1 MLATQRRGI
10 CSVNFDVLS
19 VCEHIADVL
28 GHGHDDEHGEWCAH
42 RWMHVLSPGA
52 AVWRAQ
58 LAESVKSRSDWP
70 PIGTGVR
77 EQLERRLDAQ
87 VSIEGLEFLRWRA
100 LQFQDYYWKD
110 HGMLSH
116 MCVPMVN
123 PLSPQRLCLDFSL

>member
-10 CSVNFDVLS
+10 FSVNFDVLS

-28 GHGHDDEHGEWCAH
+28 GHGDNDEHGEWCDH

-70 PIGTGVR
+70 PIGTGAR

-87 VSIEGLEFLRWRA
+87 VSIEGLNFLRWRA
-100 LQFQDYYWKD
+100 QQFQDYYWND

-116 MCVPMVN
+116 MCV
-123 PLSPQRLCLDFSL
+123 RRH